1 LFDLFNKSRFSGHHG
16 TIAGLAISPDGS
28 KAVSGA
34 NNSQFFDRDAIVWHL
49 PSGERDRLLRGH
61 EVAIFSVAF
70 SNDGRTIAT
79 GGGGAVKG
87 RQWKHDNAIRLW
99 NDRGEEIA
107 KFGEDLFFVRA
118 LAFSPDGRF
127 LLSGSANQAKA
138 APVAD
143 GSCLRLWDLR
153 TRREVRRFGHH
164 TSEANTIAFSPDGK
178 YVAAGSNGMRADGS
192 VAGSV
197 TIKTSFHKKD
207 APLPAGKS
215 ALTKEL
221 LAEYANG
228 GSLRKDVAQSLK
240 TLAEKLNPARL
251 VSVSVTH
258 HEQSSALEYQT
269 IRFWETSSG
278 RELDLFAHQS
288 WVNALAFSPDGKR
301 LLSAGKGVILWDTS
315 SGEKVGRV
323 GGNEIDFTHCA
334 AFSPDGQHIALG
346 TGGRMD
352 MGSPYENCFTRL
364 YSQDTGQELARWSH
378 KFPVTALAFSP
389 DGRFVL
395 AGGEHGE
402 LHLWPTVI

>member
-1 LFDLFNKSRFSGHHG
+1 VFNLFGKSPFTGHHG

-34 NNSQFFDRDAIVWHL
+34 NHSQFFDRDAIVWHL
-49 PSGERDRLLRGH
+49 PSGERERLLRGH

-70 SNDGRTIAT
+70 SPDGRTIAT

-99 NDRGEEIA
+99 NDHGEEIA
-107 KFGEDLFFVRA
+107 KFGEDLFFVHA

-127 LLSGSANQAKA
+127 LLSGSANHVPA

-143 GSCLRLWDLR
+143 GSCLRLWDLS
-153 TRREVRRFGHH
+153 TRREVHRFGHH
-164 TSEANTIAFSPDGK
+164 TSAANTIGFSPDGR
-178 YVAAGSNGMRADGS
+178 YVVAGSNGMRADGS
-192 VAGSV
+192 IAGGT

-207 APLPAGKS
+207 SPLPPGES
-215 ALTKEL
+215 AMTNEQ
-221 LAEYANG
+221 LAEFASG

-240 TLAEKLNPARL
+240 TLAEKLNPERL

-269 IRFWETSSG
+269 IRIWEANSG
-278 RELDLFAHQS
+278 RELDLFSHQG
-288 WVNALAFSPDGKR
+288 WVNAVAFSPDGKQ
-301 LLSAGKGVILWDTS
+301 LLSAGKGVILWDIT
-315 SGEKVGRV
+315 SGEKVGRI
-323 GGNEIDFTHCA
+323 GGSRTNSTHCA
-334 AFSPDGQHIALG
+334 AFSPDGQRIASG
-346 TGGRMD
+346 TGGRMHLK
-352 MGSPYENCFTRL
+352 SPYENCFTRL
-364 YSQDTGQELARWSH
+364 YSPDSGQELARWSH

-402 LHLWPTVI
+402 LHLWPTVT